1 MLKRV
6 LTMALVLV
14 LILGVS
20 AQAAEI
26 MSLRVEPSISFA
38 GTMAT
43 CKATIQ
49 GEKEKD
55 KISVTMKLWKSGK
68 CLNTWMAN
76 GTGKVSLAKPVAVVR
91 GTTYTLTVDAVVN
104 GVAKPTKSTTATC
117 P

>member
-20 AQAAEI
+20 VQAAEI

-49 GEKEKD
+49 GEKD

-76 GTGKVSLAKPVAVVR
+76 GTGKVSLAKSVAVVR

>member
-1 MLKRV
+1 MWKRV
-6 LTMALVLV
+6 LTMTLVLA

-43 CKATIQ
+43 CKATVQ
-49 GEKEKD
+49 GENKTD
-55 KISVTMKLWKSGK
+55 KISMTMKLWKSGK

-76 GTGKVSLAKPVAVVR
+76 GTGGVSLTKLVAVVK
-91 GTTYTLTVDAVVN
+91 GTIYTLTVDAEVN
-104 GVAKPTKSTTATC
+104 GVAKPTKSTIATC